1 MWYNNN
7 NNNNNEVNMH
17 EVKEKIKKEISVLIL
32 AMTTLKRATVTMVG
46 LQVTTL

>member
-17 EVKEKIKKEISVLIL
+17 DVKEKIKKERRKHMGIFGI
-32 AMTTLKRATVTMVG
+32 K
-46 LQVTTL
+46 